1 MPKRVVEFLP
11 VRNYIVLRHKTLQE
25 RYNRLTVTPV
35 FKEGDAFFF
44 DEYYVHSTQFHFGNK
59 APGVYRYAVETWFH
73 PRCTVDNDY
82 STPMA
87 WGW

>member
-1 MPKRVVEFLP
+1 MLRLAANICGWFAVSIFL
-11 VRNYIVLRHKTLQE
+11 TL
-25 RYNRLTVTPV
+25 YNKLSVTPV
-35 FKEGDAFFF
+35 FNEGDLFLF
-44 DEYYVHSTQFHFGNK
+44 DEYYVHSTQFHFGDHE
-59 APGVYRYAVETWFH
+59 PGVYRYAIETWFH